1 MLNMIP
7 SFLSLDKLSN
17 YAVVE
22 QIVKLNEKSRQ
33 YGLLLSPT
41 DALQL
46 VETRSRSLLENGRIE
61 IGGET
66 LIKIIDAFYD
76 SSFIMQDDYSDT
88 LNELLEIFYYVK
100 NETLEL
106 ISDDELIEHM
116 KNYFENRCKG
126 SLDLLKD
133 RELEKLANN
142 LRYGV
147 TDYSNMEEPDE
158 QDPYEEEDF

>member
-1 MLNMIP
+1 MLNIIP

-22 QIVKLNEKSRQ
+22 QIVELNEKSRQ

-41 DALQL
+41 DAIQL

-88 LNELLEIFYYVK
+88 LNELLEIFYYIK

-147 TDYSNMEEPDE
+147 TDYSNIEEPDE
-158 QDPYEEEDF
+158 QDPDEEEDF

>member
-1 MLNMIP
+1 MLNIIP

>member
-1 MLNMIP
+1 MLSIVP

-22 QIVKLNEKSRQ
+22 QIVALNEKSKQ
-33 YGLLLSPT
+33 HGLLLSST
-41 DALQL
+41 DAIQL
-46 VETRSRSLLENGRIE
+46 IETRSRALLENGRIE

-66 LIKIIDAFYD
+66 LIKIIDTFYD

-106 ISDDELIEHM
+106 ISDDELIKHM
-116 KNYFENRCKG
+116 KDYFENRCKG

-147 TDYSNMEEPDE
+147 RDYSNMEEPDE
-158 QDPYEEEDF
+158 QDPDEEEDF

>member
-1 MLNMIP
+1 MLNIIP

-116 KNYFENRCKG
+116 KIYFENRCKG

-158 QDPYEEEDF
+158 QDPDEEEDF

>member
-1 MLNMIP
+1 MLNIIP

-22 QIVKLNEKSRQ
+22 QIVELNEKSRQ

-41 DALQL
+41 DAIQL
-46 VETRSRSLLENGRIE
+46 VETRSRALLENGRIE

-158 QDPYEEEDF
+158 QDPDEEEDF

>member
-1 MLNMIP
+1 MIP

-17 YAVVE
+17 YAVAE
-22 QIVKLNEKSRQ
+22 QIVEFNEKSKK
-33 YGLLLSPT
+33 YGLVLTHT

-61 IGGET
+61 IGSGT

-76 SSFIMQDDYSDT
+76 SVFIMQEDYSDT
-88 LNELLEIFYYVK
+88 LNELLEIFYYFK

-106 ISDDELIEHM
+106 ISDEELIDLM
-116 KNYFENRCKG
+116 KDYFENRCKG
-126 SLDLLKD
+126 SLELLKD

-142 LRYGV
+142 LRFGV
-147 TDYSNMEEPDE
+147 ADYSNMN
-158 QDPYEEEDF
+158 DPEDSDPEDEEEENY